1 MAVKPFSKEQLNF
14 FKFSTLVLDEFPKV
28 LRQIFITMWD
38 SKIAIRPGFI
48 PWDDSTKV
56 RNMLLTSEGGKT
68 DIPSTKSI
76 EEWDCTALFKAT
88 IYAKTFGVPSS
99 KGSNLNDLYL
109 KKVKPAPGSFH
120 SSVQSSA
127 GNQDE
132 TYALAIDQLRLL
144 RNTLCHSPKPEI
156 VKTDFDNY
164 VQLVT
169 NALTAV
175 NIDTAFVNIIGQMS
189 EDDFP
194 TKKVEKLHE
203 CRLKELQAICMFHE
217 TLEQKLS
224 AIEERTEKIEN
235 VEQNM
240 EQKLSSIEEQTEKI
254 ENVKQKLSSI
264 EEQTEKIENVKQK
277 LSSIDERTEKV
288 ENMEQKLSSIDDK
301 IHTMMKSI
309 NLEEKGSMAGKL
321 NISCVQHIMFANSS
335 FCSFSRIVFIVIVHL
350 RLSNFLKK
358 HKFYFAAFD

>member
-1 MAVKPFSKEQLNF
+1 MAVKPFPKEQLNF

-68 DIPSTKSI
+68 DIPTTKSI

-88 IYAKTFGVPSS
+88 IYAKSFGVPSS

-109 KKVKPAPGSFH
+109 KKVKPASGSFH
-120 SSVQSSA
+120 SSVRSST

-169 NALTAV
+169 NALKAV
-175 NIDTAFVNIIGQMS
+175 NIDTAFVDIIGKMS
-189 EDDFP
+189 EEDFP
-194 TKKVEKLHE
+194 TEKVEELNE
-203 CRLKELQAICMFHE
+203 CRLKELQAVCMFHE
-217 TLEQKLS
+217 NL
-224 AIEERTEKIEN
+224 
-235 VEQNM
+235 
-240 EQKLSSIEEQTEKI
+240 EQKLSSIQEQTDKVQ
-254 ENVKQKLSSI
+254 NMQQKLSSI
-264 EEQTEKIENVKQK
+264 QEQT
-277 LSSIDERTEKV
+277 
-288 ENMEQKLSSIDDK
+288 DK
-301 IHTMMKSI
+301 MHTMMKSI
-309 NLEEKGSMAGKL
+309 NLEKKGNMAG
-321 NISCVQHIMFANSS
+321 N
-335 FCSFSRIVFIVIVHL
+335 
-350 RLSNFLKK
+350 LSI
-358 HKFYFAAFD
+358 YFTMHATYSVRQ

>member
-68 DIPSTKSI
+68 DIPTTKSI

-88 IYAKTFGVPSS
+88 IYAKTFGVPGS
-99 KGSNLNDLYL
+99 KGSNLSDLYL
-109 KKVKPAPGSFH
+109 KKVKPAPGCFH
-120 SSVQSSA
+120 SSVQSST

-132 TYALAIDQLRLL
+132 TYALVIDQLRLL
-144 RNTLCHSPKPEI
+144 RNALCHSPKPEI
-156 VKTDFDNY
+156 IKTDFDNY

-175 NIDTAFVNIIGQMS
+175 NVDTTFVDIIGHMS

-194 TKKVEKLHE
+194 TEKVEALRE
-203 CRLKELQAICMFHE
+203 CRLKELQANSIFHE
-217 TLEQKLS
+217 NIEQALS
-224 AIEERTEKIEN
+224 SIEERTEKIEN
-235 VEQNM
+235 MQ
-240 EQKLSSIEEQTEKI
+240 
-254 ENVKQKLSSI
+254 
-264 EEQTEKIENVKQK
+264 QK
-277 LSSIDERTEKV
+277 LSSIDERTGKI
-288 ENMEQKLSSIDDK
+288 ENVEQKLSSIDERMHSIDK
-301 IHTMMKSI
+301 MHTMMKSI
-309 NLEEKGSMAGKL
+309 NLEEKGNMAGNL
-321 NISCVQHIMFANSS
+321 NISFTSMQ
-335 FCSFSRIVFIVIVHL
+335 RIV
-350 RLSNFLKK
+350 SAK
-358 HKFYFAAFD
+358 A